1 MVFDSKQEVLYFVQ
15 TGNNAICA
23 ATDVNKT
30 DFGKSIKLNKE
41 KAKCFFQS
49 FITDLLVYDLG
60 AHLNFYA
67 YNK

>member
-30 DFGKSIKLNKE
+30 DFGKPIKLKKE

-49 FITDLLVYDLG
+49 FITDL
-60 AHLNFYA
+60 
-67 YNK
+67 